1 MKPKEIP
8 YSVSQ
13 WPPTL
18 VFALTLLIAGTVGL
32 MTWYLNPWFMELT
45 HLDPR
50 LGAAMGLG
58 FSVLVSILASHY
70 LHRLVLHMVY
80 REQFEL
86 NDAWLTNRIHL
97 ARAMEQV
104 CADLEAFPALAE
116 ILNGHLQEA
125 NSSTEAG
132 AIDIMNALAR
142 VRENSESLISRISQH
157 EALASNIAS
166 SHATRVSNNSDML
179 QNLYDYQ
186 QMRAAQVVE
195 DGHRIQQVLQQVQ
208 GLTGLTQMI
217 REIAGQTNL
226 LALNAA
232 IEAARAGEEG
242 RGFAVVADEVRKLS
256 QQTEEATNLID
267 QSIAEV
273 TRQVNENL
281 TGMIAS
287 SRTEQESQQVQGIV
301 GELTDM
307 SQTFNEV
314 SGYLSSMTRDTS
326 LAMAGIHEKIVE
338 ALGHIQFQDISRQ
351 QIEQVIAALDDL
363 KTHFSGV
370 AGILSN
376 TDPDRSWPPLAER
389 IEQLRSHYVMQRQ
402 HQTHAAVTGDEVSD
416 GGRPAIE
423 LF

>member
-8 YSVSQ
+8 HSVSQ

-18 VFALTLLIAGTVGL
+18 VIALAVIIAGAVGV
-32 MTWYLNPWFMELT
+32 MTWYLNPWFMSLT
-45 HLDPR
+45 QLDPR
-50 LGAAMGLG
+50 LGAALGLG
-58 FSVLVSILASHY
+58 ISVLVTVLASHY
-70 LHRLVLHMVY
+70 LHHLVLHMVY

-86 NDAWLTNRIHL
+86 NDAWLANRIHL
-97 ARAMEQV
+97 ARGMERV
-104 CADLEAFPALAE
+104 SADLEAFPALAE

-125 NSSTEAG
+125 NASTETG

-142 VRENSESLISRISQH
+142 VREKSESLISHISQH

-166 SHATRVSNNSDML
+166 SHATRVSNNSDLL
-179 QNLYDYQ
+179 QNLHDYQ

-256 QQTEEATNLID
+256 QQSEEATNLID

-314 SGYLSSMTRDTS
+314 SSYLSGMTRDTS
-326 LAMAGIHEKIVE
+326 VAMAGIHERIVE
-338 ALGHIQFQDISRQ
+338 ALGHMQFQDISRQ
-351 QIEQVIAALDDL
+351 QIEQVIAALEDL

-370 AGILSN
+370 AGILAN
-376 TDPDRSWPPLAER
+376 TDPDQSWPPLAER
-389 IEQLRSHYVMQRQ
+389 IEQLRSNYVMQRQ
-402 HQTHAAVTGDEVSD
+402 HQTHAAVTGDDVSD
-416 GGRPAIE
+416 NGRPAIE